1 VEFIGLSALIAL
13 FGLDQKH
20 AFQLALSQPLIL
32 CSAIGLF
39 LGDFQTAIYFGLFV
53 QLIWLGN
60 LPVGASITPEG
71 NLASAIGCVL
81 YVQFKEGYIPFGQL
95 LLLMVFL
102 YTIIVSYFGGQLDVA
117 MRKFNIRLFNYTIS
131 SINDQK
137 KANVGK
143 IAFLALFIQYSVLFI
158 FILLTIHAG
167 NLLFSNISDFF
178 SEEYTPLW
186 QYTNVAIVGVGVGM
200 VMSVY
205 KGRDLKKIILAVSIF
220 GLILFKII

>member
-1 VEFIGLSALIAL
+1 M
-13 FGLDQKH
+13 
-20 AFQLALSQPLIL
+20 
-32 CSAIGLF
+32 F

-81 YVQFKEGYIPFGQL
+81 YVQFNESYIAFGQL
-95 LLLMVFL
+95 LLLIVFF

-143 IAFLALFIQYSVLFI
+143 IAFLALLLQYSVLFI